1 MNSNLINNNDEFESE
16 FFDDQLQKFD
26 TYEKYLDSFITKDDI
41 FYLEDIELARQLKE
55 QGYRSKTEI
64 LSREDFYLKKKAIEE
79 ARLNQNKD
87 KT

>member
-1 MNSNLINNNDEFESE
+1 
-16 FFDDQLQKFD
+16 
-26 TYEKYLDSFITKDDI
+26 LDSFITKDDI

>member
-1 MNSNLINNNDEFESE
+1 MNSNLINNDEYDGE
-16 FFDDQLQKFD
+16 FFDDSLQKFD
-26 TYEKYLDSFITKDDI
+26 TYEKYLDSFITAEDE

-64 LSREDFYLKKKAIEE
+64 LSREEFYNKKKAIEE
-79 ARLNQNKD
+79 QRLNQNKD